1 MEDVVGW
8 LEDDVELAEADGG
21 GLGEG
26 TVQMMFVVVVV
37 IKAVGELMNVKLS
50 EYQEVVV
57 EARRN
62 VMELVALLKVLTAG
76 LLLVE

>member
-62 VMELVALLKVLTAG
+62 VMELVALLKVLTVG

>member
-62 VMELVALLKVLTAG
+62 VMELVALLKVLTVE

>member
-1 MEDVVGW
+1 VE
-8 LEDDVELAEADGG
+8 DVELVEADGG
-21 GLGEG
+21 GLGEE

-37 IKAVGELMNVKLS
+37 IKTVGELMNVKLS

-62 VMELVALLKVLTAG
+62 VMELVALMKVLTAG